1 MGILTA
7 TTIALLPSLW
17 LCLPDGAHGQDARRL
32 AHQGSSL
39 SESSFTTSLPIESQR
54 TPPCS
59 TRPCPAGST
68 YGNYKYEIYWV
79 TGEDGNTDGSAIDA
93 EYQRFDSEMCKP
105 DGWLSGNPGDG
116 TMIAVDGF
124 VTKLNVTDSTWAPVF
139 HGSSAVVGYPGLFHC
154 ASAVHS
160 QYPSADAATFA
171 HLYSC
176 PPECVEDSSCSW
188 ECSGGCWAVF
198 GMSTFAPYV
207 FTPGMAGKNL
217 TCSFTAL
224 PPMPPSP
231 PPPPP
236 PMAPGLPATTI
247 GAVAG
252 GAVVVVLIGLTVWWL
267 CCVKNKGCRAKAL
280 ALCCESQNTDG
291 AEAKTEANLPSAQP
305 QGEAIKV

>member
-39 SESSFTTSLPIESQR
+39 SESFETTTLPR
-54 TPPCS
+54 
-59 TRPCPAGST
+59 G
-68 YGNYKYEIYWV
+68 GNYKYEIHGAA
-79 TGEDGNTDGSAIDA
+79 GEDHMAQMS
-93 EYQRFDSEMCKP
+93 EYERFDGEMCKP
-105 DGWLSGNPGDG
+105 DGLLYGSPGDG

-139 HGSSAVVGYPGLFHC
+139 RRGSADTYGYYGIFHC

-160 QYPSADAATFA
+160 QYPSAGAATFLA
-171 HLYSC
+171 LYSC
-176 PPECVEDSSCSW
+176 PPECTEDPNCRW
-188 ECSGGCWAVF
+188 KCSGGCWAVF
-198 GMSTFAPYV
+198 GMTTFEPYD
-207 FTPGMAGKNL
+207 FYPGIAGKNV

-224 PPMPPSP
+224 PPVAP

-236 PMAPGLPATTI
+236 TAPGLPATTI